1 MLCTLGYLVAAKL
14 GRRANTWRQ
23 ALQRLGSFPPVWA
36 LVLAL
41 LINWFGWSV
50 SRVALDTLQA
60 IGSWTVLLVPVA
72 LGILFDGRR
81 ALSTPALAAV
91 GIRLGIGL
99 GVGIT
104 CVALL
109 DLNALTRA
117 VLLVGSAAPIG
128 FTVVVLTQREALDT
142 ELAAS
147 ATSLSVLLGLLYIPL
162 ALLWLD

>member
-1 MLCTLGYLVAAKL
+1 
-14 GRRANTWRQ
+14 
-23 ALQRLGSFPPVWA
+23 
-36 LVLAL
+36 
-41 LINWFGWSV
+41 
-50 SRVALDTLQA
+50 
-60 IGSWTVLLVPVA
+60 
-72 LGILFDGRR
+72 
-81 ALSTPALAAV
+81 
-91 GIRLGIGL
+91 LGIGL

-109 DLNALTRA
+109 ELNALTRA